1 MKIKY
6 SIICAILIILSS
18 INAFALDLTMDGNT
32 TLYTG
37 PTITLL
43 LNGNTFVP
51 QEGQMPPVIIENRT
65 LVPVREVFENLG
77 GSVAWDNDTRTVT
90 VQKGE
95 TTIKLVINDKL
106 ALVNGAQKEL
116 DVPAKIINNKTMVPV
131 RFISE
136 NCGLV
141 VGWDGETST
150 VSITEPEA
158 LAATEAEPTTS
169 ESATAES
176 VPQEPTEPVNTPSN
190 EFAIK
195 AFNEKFSRYFG
206 DKKTKSVAY
215 QLCDL
220 AKANNAGGSDN
231 TLTVTLIDEKE
242 EKTSS
247 DEIAQIHDI
256 TSNILKFN
264 NASYEITGNY
274 NENGYLVEIVF
285 KRLAW

>member
-18 INAFALDLTMDGNT
+18 INAFALDLTIDGNT
-32 TLYTG
+32 TLYEG

-77 GSVAWDNDTRTVT
+77 GSVAWDGDTRTVT

-95 TTIKLVINDKL
+95 STIKLVINNKL
-106 ALVNGAQKEL
+106 AQVNDEQKEL

-136 NCGLV
+136 NCGLTV
-141 VGWDGETST
+141 SWDGATST
-150 VSITEPEA
+150 VSITEP
-158 LAATEAEPTTS
+158 TPVEP
-169 ESATAES
+169 EVVVEE
-176 VPQEPTEPVNTPSN
+176 PQEPVNAPSN
-190 EFAIK
+190 QFAIK

-242 EKTSS
+242 EKISS